1 MRISCIIAF
10 CFTAKHINSKGGG
23 TVKLEVFYPL
33 KHWQSP
39 TDLNGVKS
47 WKTTLCGKMCVHLNI
62 FPAPVLSNSHFDIHN
77 VLTNIITLLHCCMR
91 NEHMQTCWV
100 FLLFTLHKILH
111 QIVYLIWRTALVTK
125 RQGYPLIKWPLQQRV
140 PLSLQYLQRC
150 CHVSASPLT
159 HAVQSQ
165 FNP

>member
-10 CFTAKHINSKGGG
+10 CFTAKHINSKDGG
-23 TVKLEVFYPL
+23 TVKLEVFYLL

-77 VLTNIITLLHCCMR
+77 VFTNIITLLHCCMR
-91 NEHMQTCWV
+91 NEHMKTCWV
-100 FLLFTLHKILH
+100 FLLFALHKILH
-111 QIVYLIWRTALVTK
+111 QVVYL
-125 RQGYPLIKWPLQQRV
+125 
-140 PLSLQYLQRC
+140 
-150 CHVSASPLT
+150 H
-159 HAVQSQ
+159 H
-165 FNP
+165 